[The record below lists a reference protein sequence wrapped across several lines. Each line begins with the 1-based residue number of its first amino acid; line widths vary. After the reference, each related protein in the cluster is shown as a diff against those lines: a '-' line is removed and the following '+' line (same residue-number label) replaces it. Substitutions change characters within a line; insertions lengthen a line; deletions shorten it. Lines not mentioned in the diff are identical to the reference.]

1 MYLRKGLVCNMKF
14 FQKMERRFGRYAIK
28 NLMYYIMLLYAAGLV
43 LQIVAPGIYWEWLC
57 LNAGAVMHG
66 QIWRIVTFLIYPPM
80 SMSSAGAAPMS
91 MLSDLLFNGIALS
104 LYYSLGT
111 TLERTWGAFRFN
123 VYFFMGVLGHIL
135 AAIIAY
141 LCFGQMLLLTT
152 TYLNLSLFFA
162 FAAMY
167 PDLQFLLF
175 MVIPVKAKVLAIFD
189 GIFFAYGFI
198 VGNAATRC
206 AIALSLANFLIFF
219 LMTRNLSRYAP
230 KEVKRRREFR
240 DQTKIIP
247 QGGTRHRCAV
257 CGRTEKDGENLE
269 FRYCSK
275 CTGGLEYCQDHLYTH
290 RHVTGE
296 PQQPMQ

>member
-1 MYLRKGLVCNMKF
+1 MKF
-14 FQKMERRFGRYAIK
+14 FQKMERRFGRYAIR

-43 LQIVAPGIYWEWLC
+43 LQIVMPGIYWNWLS
-57 LNAGAVMHG
+57 LNARAILHG
-66 QIWRIVTFLIYPPM
+66 QIWRIVTFLIYPPV
-80 SMSSAGAAPMS
+80 SMSSVGAAPAS

-111 TLERTWGAFRFN
+111 TLERTWGAFKFN
-123 VYFFMGVLGHIL
+123 VYFFMGVIGHVL
-135 AAIIAY
+135 AALIAY
-141 LCFGQMLLLTT
+141 VFFGHMLLLTT

-198 VGNAATRC
+198 VGNAAERC
-206 AIALSLANFLIFF
+206 AIALSLLNFLIFF
-219 LMTRNLSRYAP
+219 LMTRNLNRYSP
-230 KEVKRRREFR
+230 KEIRRKKEFR
-240 DQTKIIP
+240 TQTKIIP
-247 QGGTRHRCAV
+247 QSGTRHRCAV

-275 CTGGLEYCQDHLYTH
+275 CAGGLEYCQDHLYTH
-290 RHVTGE
+290 QHVTGT
-296 PQQPMQ
+296 PQGPVQ

>member
-1 MYLRKGLVCNMKF
+1 MKF
-14 FQKMERRFGRYAIK
+14 FQKMERRFGRYAIR

-43 LQIVAPGIYWEWLC
+43 LQIVMPGIYWNWLS
-57 LNAGAVMHG
+57 LNARAILHG
-66 QIWRIVTFLIYPPM
+66 QIWRIVTFLIYPPV
-80 SMSSAGAAPMS
+80 SMSSVGAAPAS

-111 TLERTWGAFRFN
+111 TLERTWGAFKFN
-123 VYFFMGVLGHIL
+123 VYFFMGVIGHVL
-135 AAIIAY
+135 AALIAY
-141 LCFGQMLLLTT
+141 VFFGHMLLLTT

-198 VGNAATRC
+198 VGNAAERC
-206 AIALSLANFLIFF
+206 AIALSLLNFLIFF
-219 LMTRNLSRYAP
+219 LMTRNLNRYSP
-230 KEVKRRREFR
+230 KEIRRKKEFR
-240 DQTKIIP
+240 TQTKIIP
-247 QGGTRHRCAV
+247 QNGTRHRCAV

-275 CTGGLEYCQDHLYTH
+275 CAGGLEYCQDHLYTH
-290 RHVTGE
+290 QHVTGT
-296 PQQPMQ
+296 PQGPVQ

>member
-1 MYLRKGLVCNMKF
+1 MKF

-43 LQIVAPGIYWEWLC
+43 LQIVAPEIYWNWLC
-57 LNAGAVMHG
+57 LNARAILRG
-66 QIWRIVTFLIYPPM
+66 QIWRIVTFIVYPPM
-80 SMSSAGAAPMS
+80 GMSSLGAAPVS
-91 MLSDLLFNGIALS
+91 MLSDLLFNAIALS

-111 TLERTWGAFRFN
+111 TLERTWGAFKFN
-123 VYFFMGVLGHIL
+123 VYFFMGVLGHVL
-135 AAIIAY
+135 AAVIAW
-141 LCFGQMLLLTT
+141 LGFGQMLILTT

-189 GIFFAYGFI
+189 GIFFLYSFI
-198 VGNAATRC
+198 MGSAATRC
-206 AIALSLANFLIFF
+206 AIALSLLNFLIFF
-219 LMTRNLSRYAP
+219 LMTRNLNRYSP
-230 KEVKRRREFR
+230 KEIRRKREFHA
-240 DQTKIIP
+240 QTKIIP
-247 QGGTRHRCAV
+247 QSGPRHRCAV

-275 CTGGLEYCQDHLYTH
+275 CAGGLEYCQDHLYTH
-290 RHVTGE
+290 QHVTGGAQG
-296 PQQPMQ
+296 PVQ

>member
-1 MYLRKGLVCNMKF
+1 MKF
-14 FQKMERRFGRYAIK
+14 FQKMERKFGRYAIK

-43 LQIVAPGIYWEWLC
+43 LQIVMPGIYWNWLC
-57 LNAGAVMHG
+57 LDARAILHG
-66 QIWRIVTFLIYPPM
+66 QVWRIVTFIMYPPM
-80 SMSSAGAAPMS
+80 GMSSLGASPVN

-123 VYFFMGVLGHIL
+123 VYFFMGVLGHVL
-135 AAIIAY
+135 AAVIAY
-141 LCFGQMLLLTT
+141 LGFSQILVLTT

-189 GIFFAYGFI
+189 GIFFLYGFI
-198 VGNAATRC
+198 VGGAATRL
-206 AIALSLANFLIFF
+206 AIVLSLLNFLIFF
-219 LMTRNLSRYAP
+219 LMTRNLARYSP
-230 KEVKRRREFR
+230 KEIRRKREFR
-240 DQTKIIP
+240 TQTKIIP
-247 QGGTRHRCAV
+247 QNGTRHRCAV
-257 CGRTEKDGENLE
+257 CGRTEKDGDNLE

-275 CTGGLEYCQDHLYTH
+275 CAGGLEYCQDHLYTH
-290 RHVTGE
+290 QHVTGG
-296 PQQPMQ
+296 PQGPVQ

>member
-1 MYLRKGLVCNMKF
+1 MKF
-14 FQKMERRFGRYAIK
+14 FQKMERKFGRYAIK

-43 LQIVAPGIYWEWLC
+43 LQIVMPGIYWNWLC
-57 LNAGAVMHG
+57 LDARAILHG
-66 QIWRIVTFLIYPPM
+66 QVWRIVTFIMYPPM
-80 SMSSAGAAPMS
+80 GMSSLGASPVN

-123 VYFFMGVLGHIL
+123 VYFFMGVLGHVL
-135 AAIIAY
+135 AAVIAY
-141 LCFGQMLLLTT
+141 LGFSQILVLTT

-189 GIFFAYGFI
+189 GIFFLYGFI
-198 VGNAATRC
+198 VGGAATRL
-206 AIALSLANFLIFF
+206 AIVLSLLNFLIFF
-219 LMTRNLSRYAP
+219 LMTRNLARYSP
-230 KEVKRRREFR
+230 KEIRRKREFR
-240 DQTKIIP
+240 TQTKIIP
-247 QGGTRHRCAV
+247 QNGTRHRCAV
-257 CGRTEKDGENLE
+257 CGRTEKDGDNLE

-275 CTGGLEYCQDHLYTH
+275 CAGGLEYCQDHLYTPQ
-290 RHVTGE
+290 HVTGT
-296 PQQPMQ
+296 PQGPVQ

>member
-1 MYLRKGLVCNMKF
+1 MRF
-14 FQKMERRFGRYAIK
+14 FQKMERKFGKYAIR

-43 LQIVAPGIYWEWLC
+43 LQIVMPQIYWNYLC
-57 LNAGAVMHG
+57 LNAGAIVHG
-66 QIWRIVTFLIYPPM
+66 QIWRIVTFLIYPPV
-80 SMSSAGAAPMS
+80 SMSSFGAAPAS

-111 TLERTWGAFRFN
+111 TLERTWGAFKFN
-123 VYFFMGVLGHIL
+123 VYFFMGVLGHVL
-135 AAIIAY
+135 ASVIAY
-141 LCFGQMLLLTT
+141 LFFGQLLLLTT

-189 GIFFAYGFI
+189 GIFFLYGFI

-206 AIALSLANFLIFF
+206 AIVLSLANFLIFF
-219 LMTRNLSRYAP
+219 LMTRNLNRYAP

-240 DQTKIIP
+240 NQTKIIP
-247 QGGTRHRCAV
+247 KNGTRHRCAV
-257 CGRTEKDGENLE
+257 CGRTENDGENLE

-275 CTGGLEYCQDHLYTH
+275 CAGGLEYCQDHLYTH
-290 RHVTGE
+290 QHVTEG
-296 PQQPMQ
+296 QQAPLQ